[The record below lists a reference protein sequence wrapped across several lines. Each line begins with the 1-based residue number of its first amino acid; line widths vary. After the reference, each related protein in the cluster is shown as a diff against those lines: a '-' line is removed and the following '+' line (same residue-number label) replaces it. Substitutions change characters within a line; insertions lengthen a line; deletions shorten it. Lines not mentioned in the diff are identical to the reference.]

1 MADIAVLGD
10 ERSILGFKPFGV
22 DVHFFAEGSGSNAGS
37 YVSSTGSSAGSS
49 AGSIEDWFKGIVRMN
64 YKLILVTE
72 TVAEKLKEQIDAL
85 WFKDLPV
92 VLTIR
97 GVGESSRVAF
107 ERLRRLVI
115 KAVGTDLFQET

>member
-1 MADIAVLGD
+1 
-10 ERSILGFKPFGV
+10 
-22 DVHFFAEGSGSNAGS
+22 
-37 YVSSTGSSAGSS
+37 
-49 AGSIEDWFKGIVRMN
+49 
-64 YKLILVTE
+64 
-72 TVAEKLKEQIDAL
+72 
-85 WFKDLPV
+85 V